1 MDMKSAPFLAWRL
14 ALLPGLAMAVAMPSA
29 RAATRY
35 VAPAGTHTPPYESWA
50 DAATNIQAAIDFCSP
65 GDTVML
71 TNGTWLL
78 ETTAQVTNEV
88 TLTSLNG
95 RETVTLDGSALPAG
109 SDVVFLQFG
118 TLDGL
123 TISNAPR
130 HGVKS
135 EYGAVFNSRIVH
147 SGQTGIDS
155 YTTPRIV
162 TNSTLIVSNTIVQQ
176 SGSNGI
182 YTCAVDTRILGC
194 LITGSDGTG
203 VSLRQND
210 TVSPIQIPRV
220 SNFLIRAST
229 VSSNRNSGIALA
241 FYNYSADLPQVPVR
255 VDDCLIE
262 DNAGIRGGGVSDGAG
277 NTTVQDSGVQ
287 ITRSVI
293 RRNTAPHGGGVY
305 FLPNRFPS
313 IAGSLIEDNACDG
326 NGGGVLLKGGT
337 VSSCLV
343 RRNAAGNN
351 GGGIYM
357 ETGAVRT
364 FNSTVMDNR
373 ANRGGGTYAGQ
384 IYNSIVYYNQADVS
398 ANTYAGTV
406 SYSCTTPL
414 AAGSGNLTNPPA
426 LAGFLN
432 WRLVPG
438 SPCIDAGSFE
448 YAAGD
453 FDLDSDPRIWGGG
466 VDMGCDEFYPPGLG
480 GPLEVEVEADTDRA
494 VVGTPV
500 AFRGNVDGM
509 PESYVWTFT
518 DGYSVSNTP
527 FVDRAFDVPG
537 IYTVMVTATNA
548 DGAASN
554 SVVVEIFPGYT
565 NYVDAAGLHV
575 FPYTNRPDAAT
586 NLQDAVAAN
595 IRGGV
600 VMVADGIYDQG
611 GIAVNGG
618 PTNRIAVTNVI
629 DVISENGPANAWIVG
644 QGPIGDSAVRCA
656 YVGAGAR
663 LTGFTLTN
671 GHTWTTGNDDRDQS
685 GGGAWLENG
694 GILDNCRILGNRA
707 AQSGGGVKGGTILQS
722 TLSGNTALHGGG
734 AAAADLVQCVLSNNT
749 ALGTGGGAGGGTMEN
764 VLAVNNQAEYGGGAA
779 SNSLL
784 HSTLA
789 GNHATA
795 SGGGMYR
802 SFATNSIVYFNTA
815 DSNWP
820 NFFNSLF
827 TRCCTTPDPQ
837 APGCLTNDP
846 LFADAAG
853 GDFQLLAG
861 SPAIDAALPTDLDHD
876 LTGQHRPLLGIPGG
890 TPAPDMGAYEHL
902 HATADT
908 DGDGLGDR
916 DEIDLYLTDFLLPDT
931 DGDRQLDGA
940 EIVAGT
946 DPLDP
951 GSLFLIS
958 SMAWNLSNQTV
969 SWPGRAG
976 RLYTIVAT
984 DELTGPV
991 TNRPDY
997 TDQPG
1002 LEGTMTY
1009 TNAPLNP
1016 RELLGVR
1023 VRLAP

>member
-1 MDMKSAPFLAWRL
+1 MKSAPFLAWRL
-14 ALLPGLAMAVAMPSA
+14 ALLPGLALAVAMPSA

-35 VAPAGTHTPPYESWA
+35 VSPTGTHTPPYESWA

-210 TVSPIQIPRV
+210 TTGIIQVPRV

-357 ETGAVRT
+357 ETGAVGT

-671 GHTWTTGNDDRDQS
+671 GHTWTTGNEDRDQS

-876 LTGQHRPLLGIPGG
+876 LTRQHRPLLGIPGG

-940 EIVAGT
+940 EIVAGM

-958 SMAWNLSNQTV
+958 RMAWDRTNQTV

-984 DELTGPV
+984 D
-991 TNRPDY
+991 
-997 TDQPG
+997 
-1002 LEGTMTY
+1002 
-1009 TNAPLNP
+1009 
-1016 RELLGVR
+1016 
-1023 VRLAP
+1023 

>member
-35 VAPAGTHTPPYESWA
+35 VSPTGTHTPPYESWA

-210 TVSPIQIPRV
+210 TTGIIQVPRV

-357 ETGAVRT
+357 ETGAVGT

-876 LTGQHRPLLGIPGG
+876 LTRQHRPLLGIPGG